1 MEFKASV
8 LPPAGRLQSNSSHK
22 WFCLAGKKKKKTLE
36 NDFIWTKISLVLCFN
51 IPATSKRTAI
61 DLDICSFEISF
72 FH

>member
-36 NDFIWTKISLVLCFN
+36 NDFIWTKISLVLF
-51 IPATSKRTAI
+51 
-61 DLDICSFEISF
+61 
-72 FH
+72 